1 MKTNKLEDHI
11 KKTLNSRTIAPT
23 ASAWE
28 RLSVQLDAQ
37 VISKKRGLF
46 FYLGVAASILVLLSV
61 AFHLPFKNQVR
72 IPANNEVVNQ
82 QIDTAILHKKI
93 EKFKKEV
100 PVTKAISSLVI
111 NNESQR
117 IKRIKQNRKNT
128 SVSNEV
134 SINQKLTIQIVPE
147 KETITVVAYPVKELK
162 IPTVHAS
169 SLPRKDL
176 KEASNKK
183 IHIDSEDLLFA
194 VTHSQQDVANYYNK
208 KRLSRESLLK
218 IINDELEKSN
228 LKVNP
233 KTILAEVEQ
242 SIHDAYIENNFLKS
256 IRETI
261 TTLASAIASRN
272 Q

>member
-1 MKTNKLEDHI
+1 
-11 KKTLNSRTIAPT
+11 
-23 ASAWE
+23 
-28 RLSVQLDAQ
+28 
-37 VISKKRGLF
+37 
-46 FYLGVAASILVLLSV
+46 
-61 AFHLPFKNQVR
+61 
-72 IPANNEVVNQ
+72 
-82 QIDTAILHKKI
+82 
-93 EKFKKEV
+93 
-100 PVTKAISSLVI
+100 
-111 NNESQR
+111 
-117 IKRIKQNRKNT
+117 
-128 SVSNEV
+128 V
-134 SINQKLTIQIVPE
+134 SINQKLTIKIVPE

-176 KEASNKK
+176 KEASNKT